1 VEIHA
6 NKHYSAVTARSR
18 SDPAVAPFPRGFLV
32 FAKIQNIVNLCNM
45 AKAKK
50 ARAAKY
56 DEKLAINGT
65 FDELIKV
72 SVNYTP
78 PKKEKAKK
86 APKKK
91 K

>member
-1 VEIHA
+1 
-6 NKHYSAVTARSR
+6 
-18 SDPAVAPFPRGFLV
+18 LV
-32 FAKIQNIVNLCNM
+32 LNPKLIYFCLM

-65 FDELIKV
+65 FEDLIKV

>member
-1 VEIHA
+1 
-6 NKHYSAVTARSR
+6 
-18 SDPAVAPFPRGFLV
+18 
-32 FAKIQNIVNLCNM
+32 M
-45 AKAKK
+45 ATAKK

-65 FDELIKV
+65 FDELINV

-78 PKKEKAKK
+78 PKKEAAKKPAKK
-86 APKKK
+86 AVKKK

>member
-1 VEIHA
+1 
-6 NKHYSAVTARSR
+6 
-18 SDPAVAPFPRGFLV
+18 
-32 FAKIQNIVNLCNM
+32 M

-50 ARAAKY
+50 PRAAKY

-65 FDELIKV
+65 FEDLIKL
-72 SVNYTP
+72 SANYTP

-86 APKKK
+86 PAKKK

>member
-1 VEIHA
+1 
-6 NKHYSAVTARSR
+6 
-18 SDPAVAPFPRGFLV
+18 
-32 FAKIQNIVNLCNM
+32 M

-65 FDELIKV
+65 FEDLIKV

-78 PKKEKAKK
+78 PKKEQPKKK

-91 K
+91 